1 MKTDLE
7 RRQDVEKQLSWNPKV
22 EASKIAMIA
31 KDGVVT
37 LTGEVRNYFDNVE
50 AEGDV
55 MPLKEQV
62 ILAIEHNIAQ
72 FQMQIK
78 QEEDASKRAALEEIL
93 ALERVKQKNILRFN

>member
-78 QEEDASKRAALEEIL
+78 LEGDASKRAALEELL

>member
-7 RRQDVEKQLSWNPKV
+7 RRQDIEKQLSWNPKV

-37 LTGEVRNYFDNVE
+37 LTGEVRNYFDRVE
-50 AEGDV
+50 AEGDA
-55 MPLKEQV
+55 MPLKAQV
-62 ILAIEHNIAQ
+62 TRAIEHNIAQ

-78 QEEDASKRAALEEIL
+78 QEGDASKRAALEELL
-93 ALERVKQKNILRFN
+93 ALERVKQLRSN

>member
-1 MKTDLE
+1 METDLE

-37 LTGEVRNYFDNVE
+37 LTGEGRNYFDNVE

-78 QEEDASKRAALEEIL
+78 LEGDASKRAALEEIL
-93 ALERVKQKNILRFN
+93 ALERVKQKTILRFN

>member
-78 QEEDASKRAALEEIL
+78 LEGDASKRAALEEIL